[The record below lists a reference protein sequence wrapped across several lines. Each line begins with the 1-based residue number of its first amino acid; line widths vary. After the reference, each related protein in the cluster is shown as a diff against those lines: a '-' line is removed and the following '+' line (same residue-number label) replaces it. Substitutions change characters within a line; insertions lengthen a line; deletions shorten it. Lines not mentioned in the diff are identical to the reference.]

1 MKMISKFVG
10 LFVVLGGLFLS
21 GCSPVT
27 VPPAHKGKFLTP
39 SGYQPEVLNSGKY
52 WEGMR
57 EDLVLIETG
66 TNTYKETVE
75 VKLKDK
81 LTLTIDV
88 RFRGRIAGDDDTLT
102 AMFNDIDTQNK
113 SVIRF
118 SDVYG
123 VYGKQSVREITR
135 SVVSQYTVD
144 EVHLNYSRLGEEIS
158 RALEAPLSATPIDLS
173 KFTIGNI
180 DYPRVVNEAIE
191 AAEERRLAIAKEEAQ
206 AEIEM
211 TKKRNEQRLAEA
223 NYEVEM
229 TKARAVRDANKI
241 LAEGV
246 TPELL
251 ELKRLEYMQTLA
263 DKANGNS
270 TIYVPTEFGGN
281 VGLDV
286 KMFGNKQ

>member
-1 MKMISKFVG
+1 MIKKLIG
-10 LFVVLGGLFLS
+10 VLTIVGGLILS

-52 WEGMR
+52 WEGVR

-66 TNTYKETVE
+66 TSTYKETVE

-81 LTLTIDV
+81 LTLTVDV
-88 RFRGRIAGDDDTLT
+88 RFRGRISGDNKTLNS
-102 AMFNDIDTQNK
+102 MFNDIDTRNK
-113 SVIRF
+113 DIIAF

-123 VYGKQSVREITR
+123 VYGRQSVREVTR
-135 SVVSQYTVD
+135 EVISQYTVD

-158 RALEAPLSATPIDLS
+158 KALQAPLSNTPIDLS
-173 KFTIGNI
+173 RFTIGNI

-223 NYEVEM
+223 NYEVEL
-229 TKARAVRDANKI
+229 TKARSVRDANKI

-281 VGLDV
+281 TGLDV
-286 KMFGNKQ
+286 KMFNQKNPQ